1 MTVYMLHACRA
12 LSELT
17 KDDIGKW
24 LNFQSAFFQD
34 IPTGKVKF

>member
-17 KDDIGKW
+17 KDYIGKW
-24 LNFQSAFFQD
+24 LNFQSAY
-34 IPTGKVKF
+34 PNWELSR